1 MNLTING
8 IDLFFESINQHK
20 EQCVDK
26 MKKGSNN
33 DDKYINSLT
42 AEINTVNSLQSNLMK
57 LRKLIIK
64 RESN

>member
-1 MNLTING
+1 
-8 IDLFFESINQHK
+8 
-20 EQCVDK
+20 
-26 MKKGSNN
+26 MKKGSNH

-42 AEINTVNSLQSNLMK
+42 AEINTINSLQSNLMK